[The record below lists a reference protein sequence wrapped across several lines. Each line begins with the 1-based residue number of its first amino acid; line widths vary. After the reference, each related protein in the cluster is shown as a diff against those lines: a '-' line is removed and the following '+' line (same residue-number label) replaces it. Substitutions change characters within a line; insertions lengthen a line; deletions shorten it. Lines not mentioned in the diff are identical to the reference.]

1 MQTVTLAEAK
11 SKLSRLIEMVK
22 AGEEVTITVRGRPAV
37 RLVAPESVR
46 QQLPSL
52 AGLRA
57 RLPEQTEPAGT
68 FLRQMRDSDRY

>member
-11 SKLSRLIEMVK
+11 NTLGRLIEMVQ

-37 RLVAPESVR
+37 RLVAPEPAH

-52 AGLRA
+52 ASLRA
-57 RLPEQTEPAGT
+57 RLPEQTEPAGA